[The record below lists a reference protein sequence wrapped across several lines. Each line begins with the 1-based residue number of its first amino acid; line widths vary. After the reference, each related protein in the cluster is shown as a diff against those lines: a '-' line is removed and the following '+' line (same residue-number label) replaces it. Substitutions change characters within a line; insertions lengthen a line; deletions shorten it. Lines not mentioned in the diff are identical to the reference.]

1 MCLMKKQILLQENIL
16 KKIIKFILHSKVCI
30 LLISTNCIAKEKWVI
45 DKDISKITFEVPVL
59 FASDVKGEFKNI
71 DGFVEI
77 DLENKKNNKAL
88 VSADIQSIEINY
100 SKYRDLLLSPIFF
113 DLSNF
118 PLALLDT
125 KKFSYENQDELTLD
139 IELTIKGIS
148 KMTETKITIKKLTN
162 DIVQILGSLEFS
174 RNDFNIGNGNWKN
187 TTILKNNVKINA
199 NIFLIKD

>member
-16 KKIIKFILHSKVCI
+16 KKIIKIILYSKVCI
-30 LLISTNCIAKEKWVI
+30 FLISTNCIAKEKWVI

-125 KKFSYENQDELTLD
+125 KKFSYKNQDELTLD

-162 DIVQILGSLEFS
+162 DIVQILGSLKFS
-174 RNDFNIGNGNWKN
+174 RTDFNIGTGNWKN
-187 TTILKNNVKINA
+187 TTILKDNVKIDA

>member
-187 TTILKNNVKINA
+187 TTILKDNVKIDA

>member
-148 KMTETKITIKKLTN
+148 KMTETKITIKKLTI

-187 TTILKNNVKINA
+187 TTILKDNVKIDA

>member
-162 DIVQILGSLEFS
+162 DIVQILGSLKFS
-174 RNDFNIGNGNWKN
+174 RNDFNIGTGNWKN
-187 TTILKNNVKINA
+187 TTILKENIKIDA

>member
-1 MCLMKKQILLQENIL
+1 MKKQILLQENIL
-16 KKIIKFILHSKVCI
+16 KKIIKIILYSKVCI
-30 LLISTNCIAKEKWVI
+30 FLISTNCIAKEKWVI

-162 DIVQILGSLEFS
+162 DIVQILGSLKFS
-174 RNDFNIGNGNWKN
+174 RTDFNIGTGNWKN
-187 TTILKNNVKINA
+187 TTILKDNVKIDA